1 MYISPLLQHW
11 MRLALHSEDR
21 TARAGKTEINLFLLF
36 LLKLLMQ
43 FAHGTTRYTVHFFA
57 LCNVQRMGRAI
68 LRYMAKTELHVR
80 RLNLHSVNTALLY
93 FQIHS
98 LNTVLLHFEIVW
110 QLSCKEEYFMYQ
122 TNACFC
128 RLQVSKNWTVCLSS
142 SALLPSHGWCELLVK
157 LEGGH

>member
-1 MYISPLLQHW
+1 
-11 MRLALHSEDR
+11 
-21 TARAGKTEINLFLLF
+21 
-36 LLKLLMQ
+36 MQ

-80 RLNLHSVNTALLY
+80 RLNLHSVNTALLYFQIHTLNTNLLY

>member
-1 MYISPLLQHW
+1 
-11 MRLALHSEDR
+11 
-21 TARAGKTEINLFLLF
+21 
-36 LLKLLMQ
+36 MQ

-142 SALLPSHGWCELLVK
+142 SALLPSHGWCKLLVK
-157 LEGGH
+157 LEGGSLSASHQAAAAAAAQGGRSPFEAGSSGPEITKG